1 MVNYPKSTS
10 EKIKNLSLATPYVPM
25 HKRPA
30 VMTERSRIKFEV
42 VLAIS
47 EKRGRLLSVPPR
59 EQNPKNQKMKT
70 KASAQA
76 EIHELTR
83 HLAGYV
89 SRLTSERSTLS
100 EDESALLSARANETM
115 LRLLVLQSEVQG

>member
-1 MVNYPKSTS
+1 
-10 EKIKNLSLATPYVPM
+10 M
-25 HKRPA
+25 HG

-42 VLAIS
+42 VLAIFL
-47 EKRGRLLSVPPR
+47 KMGRLLSVPPR

-115 LRLLVLQSEVQG
+115 LRLLVLQSEVEG

>member
-1 MVNYPKSTS
+1 
-10 EKIKNLSLATPYVPM
+10 M
-25 HKRPA
+25 HQRSA

-76 EIHELTR
+76 EIRQLTR
-83 HLAGYV
+83 ILAGYV

-100 EDESALLSARANETM
+100 EEESALLSARANETM
-115 LRLLVLQSEVQG
+115 LRLLVLDSELNG